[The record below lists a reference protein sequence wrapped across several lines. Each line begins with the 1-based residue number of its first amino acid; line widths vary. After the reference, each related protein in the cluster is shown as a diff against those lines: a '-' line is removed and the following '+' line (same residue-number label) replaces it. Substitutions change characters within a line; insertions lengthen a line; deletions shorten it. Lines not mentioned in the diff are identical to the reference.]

1 MSCCSSTDIHSLSDL
16 SRFLWVVFQ
25 VNELCLQHCDEDIRT
40 AIQNFPKDL
49 EETFNRA
56 IDRIVSRGNQEIAK
70 RILRWVAAA
79 KEPLSLGQLEEI
91 IFVEVGQEYS
101 KTERQFNGIAHISSW
116 CENLVHIDEE
126 LKTVQFVHQTV
137 QQFFIER
144 SSDSRH
150 NQFYINLEDIDHYL
164 GEICV
169 TYLNFNDFKTTLAR
183 RQQPLPPMPPIAMA
197 GTALRPQWKA
207 VLSIPALLKLNLDTR
222 GGSTASNAIEA
233 SATFQREDTESAR
246 EGLHVE
252 HPFLRYASIHWISH
266 TTMFQKEKSK
276 TWNLWERMIVQ
287 GHELVKKPWI
297 ERPFDKSIGAIL
309 DWSKKFHHYA
319 LIRLI
324 LLRGMLSPSDR
335 GRVMRNAADDED
347 IMLLDILL
355 ERKDSGSEIIDHA
368 CEIAAKRGRLNALKT
383 LLAAGA
389 DSQTALYAAADI
401 GHQNIIMHLLSVGTD
416 GRTALNAAAR
426 NRHGPA
432 VKALLDAGVDGLQL
446 LRDFIDEA
454 LLNVVDEEGARAVMY
469 NYYGDHY
476 AIKILIQAGVDG
488 QPILQTAIQGSSR
501 LTITLLLAAGVDGQ
515 PALLAAS
522 KTGDPIKIRLLLDA
536 GVDSRAVL
544 QTAAR
549 KGHQDI
555 VKSLLAAGASGRAA
569 LLSASHKDDLDAIK
583 GLLAAGADGQEALQ
597 TAIEIDD
604 LHIIKSLLTAGVD
617 GQIPLQ
623 TAVKSGNGDVIKC
636 LLATGVDGQPIL
648 QAAAEDDDLHII
660 KLLLANGVDVQA
672 ALFAAAK
679 DGCLV
684 VIEKLLA
691 AGVQMSALTSRSPAG
706 QSLLQIASQWG
717 HINIVDSLLASGS
730 ESYVGS
736 TWHIQSGLYAAS
748 RWGHLDIVERLLD
761 AGASVDDQS
770 IWGNQ
775 SALHAASEGGHLDII
790 ERLLAAGSQVN
801 SYHTWGGQSALEAA
815 SGRGHLGVVERL
827 LAAGAKVNT
836 DDTPENPTALQA
848 ACQGGHLDVV
858 KRLLAAGAEV
868 DENGMSGNA
877 LEAASE
883 GGHIDVVETLLAAG
897 FEVNT
902 RKNRW
907 RGRIALQAAS
917 RGGHLKV
924 VERLLAAGAD
934 VNAAAGSKAQT
945 ALQLAAKGG
954 HTRIVSRLKQAGA
967 KE

>member
-1 MSCCSSTDIHSLSDL
+1 MDCSSALSDIATYVEGIVQEKL
-16 SRFLWVVFQ
+16 KTEELIVGDPDLIEDIKAALLDGANGMFLWVVFQ
-25 VNELCLQHCDEDIRT
+25 DIRT

-70 RILRWVAAA
+70 Q
-79 KEPLSLGQLEEI
+79 PLSL
-91 IFVEVGQEYS
+91 VGQEYS

-583 GLLAAGADGQEALQ
+583 GLLAAGAD
-597 TAIEIDD
+597 
-604 LHIIKSLLTAGVD
+604 
-617 GQIPLQ
+617 
-623 TAVKSGNGDVIKC
+623 
-636 LLATGVDGQPIL
+636 DGQPIL

-748 RWGHLDIVERLLD
+748 RWGHLDI
-761 AGASVDDQS
+761 
-770 IWGNQ
+770 
-775 SALHAASEGGHLDII
+775 
-790 ERLLAAGSQVN
+790 RLLAAGSQVN